1 MRWWHCRRSPRRKKW
16 GWPWTPHLVDDSGA
30 TVSTN
35 DVPYHYLLTLSW
47 CTDIHNTLKHTG
59 RRGTRLYS
67 VIKEKGLPFLTIIC
81 VFQRFRGVIEG
92 HQNIWNNPINIQ
104 IALTVSHRYTR
115 LSSVTQSR
123 TELLRSFICTTVIQ
137 EATRV
142 IQVHFELST
151 AYLDHSVSQA

>member
-1 MRWWHCRRSPRRKKW
+1 MRMTVKPTPGGWQWSHRHHDWCPFPLSTHSQLVHWHPQ
-16 GWPWTPHLVDDSGA
+16 HL
-30 TVSTN
+30 
-35 DVPYHYLLTLSW
+35 
-47 CTDIHNTLKHTG
+47 KTG

-92 HQNIWNNPINIQ
+92 HQNIWNYPVNIQ
-104 IALTVSHRYTR
+104 IALPVSHRYTR
-115 LSSVTQSR
+115 LSSATQSH

-137 EATRV
+137 EAARV
-142 IQVHFELST
+142 IQAHFELST